1 MVHYNKN
8 NYIVNTSIKMLKK
21 KQLAKYNEESMPLE

>member
-8 NYIVNTSIKMLKK
+8 NCIVNTSIKMEEKP
-21 KQLAKYNEESMPLE
+21 LAKYNEESMPSE

>member
-21 KQLAKYNEESMPLE
+21 NQLAKYNEESMPLE

>member
-21 KQLAKYNEESMPLE
+21 TLAKHNEESMPLE